1 MSPFFTHFLRRC
13 LVTRG
18 SDRFLELP
26 EGVKWF
32 DVSSYPRLLY
42 IRRCYVDLGD
52 ILAGDLASS
61 STDKTDRKVGAL
73 ITGTSGI
80 GKTGFAGY
88 LLDRFIKMGFTV
100 AFQNALLIS
109 TSSRA
114 QMVVF
119 RPEGSVVLESDFV
132 WASSE
137 KKQGKKVVLIVDSV
151 VVPSLPESLGI
162 FTVAVST
169 VQEELY
175 KRFLKDN
182 VSLVRRLYM
191 PIWSFD
197 ELQACWHLFYPQMPT
212 QQSSGAEGGAE
223 ERGEKKLASLYEI
236 WGGIPRRVLASC
248 MTPIE
253 NHERELKEIVGSC
266 RVDVVELSV
275 GMPSRQPEARGALL
289 HQQVVQ
295 VEGKNDYSA
304 CVYRLASPVVTRL
317 VIDALLQRDS
327 ASLRR
332 FVASA
337 TESGPLSSV
346 RGTVFETFV
355 HRFFGAGQ
363 AIRLELRVLGERGAN
378 RVVVVPMLTTVLIR
392 SPEDLRAAANGEPK
406 YCKPE
411 SSNFES
417 VDAVVL
423 LNGLALLIQSTVS
436 SRHGIKAGG
445 VTAIQA
451 ALPDRELLF
460 CFAVPRDIEAGF
472 AMQPFLGARGN
483 VLQDTPRNLTALQQY
498 VFVVPLDGQES
509 QSH

>member
-1 MSPFFTHFLRRC
+1 
-13 LVTRG
+13 
-18 SDRFLELP
+18 
-26 EGVKWF
+26 
-32 DVSSYPRLLY
+32 
-42 IRRCYVDLGD
+42 
-52 ILAGDLASS
+52 
-61 STDKTDRKVGAL
+61 
-73 ITGTSGI
+73 
-80 GKTGFAGY
+80 
-88 LLDRFIKMGFTV
+88 
-100 AFQNALLIS
+100 
-109 TSSRA
+109 
-114 QMVVF
+114 
-119 RPEGSVVLESDFV
+119 
-132 WASSE
+132 
-137 KKQGKKVVLIVDSV
+137 
-151 VVPSLPESLGI
+151 
-162 FTVAVST
+162 
-169 VQEELY
+169 
-175 KRFLKDN
+175 
-182 VSLVRRLYM
+182 M

-197 ELQACWHLFYPQMPT
+197 ELQACWHLFYPQTPT

-223 ERGEKKLASLYEI
+223 ERGKEKLASLYEI

-248 MTPIE
+248 TTPIE
-253 NHERELKEIVGSC
+253 NHECELKEIVCSC
-266 RVDVVELSV
+266 HVDVVELSV
-275 GMPSRQPEARGALL
+275 GMPTRQPEARGALL

-304 CVYRLASPVVTRL
+304 CVFRLASPVVTRL

-327 ASLRR
+327 ARLRR

-337 TESGPLSSV
+337 TDSGPLSSV

-363 AIRLELRVLGERGAN
+363 AIRLELRVLGRRVAN

-392 SPEDLRAAANGEPK
+392 SPEDLRAAANGEAK

-451 ALPDRELLF
+451 ALPGRELLF

-509 QSH
+509 QSN